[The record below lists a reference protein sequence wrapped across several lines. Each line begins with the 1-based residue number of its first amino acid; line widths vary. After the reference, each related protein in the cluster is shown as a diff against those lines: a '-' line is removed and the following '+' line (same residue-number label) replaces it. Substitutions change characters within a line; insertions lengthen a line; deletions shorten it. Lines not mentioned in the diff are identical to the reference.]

1 MNDIPCLALNN
12 LNFKFNERVIFEDLS
27 FHVPNNSVSALI
39 GLNGSGK
46 TTLIKILSGLLSPN
60 SGSIKLFSEEMTPSL
75 LKRNV
80 TSLIEEASVYDH
92 LTAYENLNLVRIMYD
107 QPKSSI
113 LEILKDVGLIEFK
126 DKKVATFSLGMR
138 QRLGLA
144 MAILPSPLLLILDE
158 PMNGLDPIGILEFRE
173 VIRNLNT
180 SKGMTILFSTHL
192 LNEAQLMATH
202 VSMLHQ
208 GKIISENLLL
218 KKDSTFLANKIIQL
232 RKNYFDSKTVKTLI
246 ANTSYK
252 ILNINTDTLEIS
264 VPLETTL
271 KEVLDA
277 TAEIN
282 WESASF
288 KKIDFEESFINL
300 INKERND

>member
-1 MNDIPCLALNN
+1 
-12 LNFKFNERVIFEDLS
+12 
-27 FHVPNNSVSALI
+27 
-39 GLNGSGK
+39 
-46 TTLIKILSGLLSPN
+46 
-60 SGSIKLFSEEMTPSL
+60 MTPSL